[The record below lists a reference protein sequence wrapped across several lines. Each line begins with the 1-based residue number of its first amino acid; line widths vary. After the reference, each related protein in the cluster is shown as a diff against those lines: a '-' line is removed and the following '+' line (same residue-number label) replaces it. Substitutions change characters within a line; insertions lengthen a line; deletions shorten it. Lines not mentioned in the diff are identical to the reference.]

1 MSDQEGKS
9 STQADTGA
17 VEHPR
22 GEKRNVDETEEVNRT
37 KDMHGMFCFLYYR
50 STQVYLKLVKVLLYV
65 ICQNWLQLFQY
76 FLVKPSDLNVF
87 NELTQKMSSV
97 RVIQVLLI
105 THNLLNTHHDMA
117 GVSK

>member
-9 STQADTGA
+9 STQSDTGA

-50 STQVYLKLVKVLLYV
+50 STQVYLIVLKVLLYV
-65 ICQNWLQLFQY
+65 KTDYNYLDIFWSNP
-76 FLVKPSDLNVF
+76 V
-87 NELTQKMSSV
+87 TKMY
-97 RVIQVLLI
+97 LM
-105 THNLLNTHHDMA
+105 N
-117 GVSK
+117 